1 MPPTDTPSIDTH
13 KYNQDEVGVL
23 FSLLGLFHLTLN
35 QDAPVEVP
43 YHLYGSVPLRWDVK
57 MNRIK
62 TLIRDFEK
70 TKDPFQKLI
79 VLGSIQNELET
90 IKKELSR
97 KIK

>member
-1 MPPTDTPSIDTH
+1 M
-13 KYNQDEVGVL
+13 GV
-23 FSLLGLFHLTLN
+23 SH
-35 QDAPVEVP
+35 
-43 YHLYGSVPLRWDVK
+43 YRWDVK